1 MGVDIYLYWEGI
13 TGEEM
18 WAQHSVRFS
27 YEHGHTGYLRETNQD
42 PNRILDEIFGT
53 NIESL
58 SEHYATKFLCRE
70 VFEKEPGKFLYISSK
85 KLAKMLPRTMK
96 IAKERGLKAYD
107 EFVKKIESLSGPY
120 ATKFLCREAFEKK
133 SDKFP
138 YISSK
143 TLRKR
148 LPHTI
153 EIVKERRLKAYD
165 EVVEENHPVIKSFI
179 DFVELAERLEREG
192 KEIRILLQIGRHN
205 KKCPFG
211 R

>member
-1 MGVDIYLYWEGI
+1 MGIDIYLTWKGMTRKEKK
-13 TGEEM
+13 
-18 WAQHSVRFS
+18 AQDEAVLS
-27 YEHGHTGYLRETNQD
+27 YAYGHVGYLRESSLN
-42 PNRILDEIFGT
+42 IKGIFDKELGKK
-53 NIESL
+53 IESL
-58 SEHYATKFLCRE
+58 SEHYATKVLCRE
-70 VFEKEPGKFLYISSK
+70 VFERKIDEPL
-85 KLAKMLPRTMK
+85 
-96 IAKERGLKAYD
+96 
-107 EFVKKIESLSGPY
+107 
-120 ATKFLCREAFEKK
+120 
-133 SDKFP
+133 

-192 KEIRILLQIGRHN
+192 REIRIICTDYAGHN
-205 KKCPFG
+205 KTDFVK